1 MSMQDPMADM
11 LTRLRN
17 GLMARHD
24 YVEIPS
30 SKLKAAVAN
39 VLKSEG
45 YITDYEVIPDD
56 KQGILK
62 LTLKYMGGVP
72 VIEGIKRV
80 SKPSCRVYVGHKDI
94 VQILNGL
101 GISILTTP
109 QGVISDRTARQDK
122 VGGEVLCAVW

>member
-30 SKLKAAVAN
+30 SKIKTAVAK
-39 VLKSEG
+39 VLRSEG
-45 YITDYEVIPDD
+45 YITDYEVMPDD

-62 LTLKYMGGVP
+62 LALKYVGGVSA
-72 VIEGIKRV
+72 IEGIKRV

-94 VQILNGL
+94 VQVLNGL

-109 QGVISDRTARQDK
+109 QGVISDSTARKDK
-122 VGGEVLCAVW
+122 VGGEVLCTVW

>member
-30 SKLKAAVAN
+30 SKLKAAVAK
-39 VLKSEG
+39 VLKAEG

-62 LTLKYMGGVP
+62 LTLKYMGGEP
-72 VIEGIKRV
+72 VIEGIQRV

-94 VQILNGL
+94 TQVLSGL

-109 QGVISDRTARQDK
+109 QGVISDRTARKDK

>member
-24 YVEIPS
+24 HVEIPS
-30 SKLKAAVAN
+30 SRLKAAVAK
-39 VLKSEG
+39 VLKAEG

-62 LTLKYMGGVP
+62 LTLKYVGGEP
-72 VIEGIKRV
+72 VIEGIQRV
-80 SKPSCRVYVGHKDI
+80 SKPSCRVYVGHKEI
-94 VQILNGL
+94 AQVRSGL

-109 QGVISDRTARQDK
+109 QGVISDGTARK
-122 VGGEVLCAVW
+122 NKLGGEVLCAVW